1 MSKISEMKVREAQIL
16 KIIEK
21 TNEEYERLTYTL
33 RKNMT
38 NNNWRYSLD
47 VLNAICRFYDWFT
60 RDLLISYKSKSIVN
74 DEIVYW
80 ISDETVNMLAESD
93 NIIGRFL
100 WNLEDNGG
108 LKVPDMFLNEEYL
121 EFNFFSVLD
130 RMIFKNQQ
138 GGMNKN
144 E

>member
-21 TNEEYERLTYTL
+21 TNEEYERLTYAL
-33 RKNMT
+33 RKNIT
-38 NNNWRYSLD
+38 DNNWRYSLD
-47 VLNAICRFYDWFT
+47 VLNATCRFYDWLT
-60 RDLLISYKSKSIVN
+60 RDLLMSYKSKSVVN
-74 DEIVYW
+74 DEIIYW

-93 NIIGRFL
+93 NIIRHFL
-100 WNLEDNGG
+100 WDLEDNGG
-108 LKVPDMFLNEEYL
+108 LKVPDMFLSEEYL

-130 RMIFKNQQ
+130 RIIFKNQQ
-138 GGMNKN
+138 GENKN

>member
-1 MSKISEMKVREAQIL
+1 MSKISEMKVWEAQIL

-38 NNNWRYSLD
+38 NNNWKYNLD
-47 VLNAICRFYDWFT
+47 VLNATCRFYDWLT
-60 RDLLISYKSKSIVN
+60 RDLLMSYKSKSIVN
-74 DEIVYW
+74 DEIIYW
-80 ISDETVNMLAESD
+80 ISDETVYMLAESD
-93 NIIGRFL
+93 NIIRRFL

-130 RMIFKNQQ
+130 RVIFKNQQ